1 MNKTYKGRYHILILL
16 LLVVACR
23 TAKTQ
28 LSPKSELKKL
38 SPYMVDYQWFE
49 AKANVTY
56 AGGFNELAF
65 NANFR
70 LQKDKVIWISLTG
83 PLSIEGGRALITP
96 DSVKVVDRV
105 NKKIYIGTF
114 QAFCGKYNLP
124 ITFSQ
129 LQELIVGNVLNE
141 DVLKLPAKTDGDYK
155 NYTENNKEITKI
167 VYINLKNYTVEKI
180 SLKDKPSQRELLLS
194 FANYTENKGK
204 LFSNA
209 RKIEINTYHEKST
222 IQMEFSK
229 YTFGQKNEF
238 PFSTPEK
245 YEVITL

>member
-1 MNKTYKGRYHILILL
+1 MI
-16 LLVVACR
+16 
-23 TAKTQ
+23 
-28 LSPKSELKKL
+28 
-38 SPYMVDYQWFE
+38 DYEWFE
-49 AKANVTY
+49 AKANTTY
-56 AGGFNELAF
+56 AGGFDELAF

-96 DSVKVVDRV
+96 DSVKVVDRI

-114 QAFCGKYNLP
+114 QSFCVKYSLP
-124 ITFSQ
+124 ISFTQ

-141 DVLKLPAKTDGDYK
+141 GVLKLPSRIEGDDK
-155 NYTENNKEITKI
+155 VYTENNKESSKN

-180 SLKDKPSQRELLLS
+180 SLKDKPTQRELLLS
-194 FANYTENKGK
+194 FADYIENKGK

-222 IQMEFSK
+222 IQMEFNK
-229 YTFGQKNEF
+229 VTFGQKVEF
-238 PFSTPEK
+238 PFTTPEK
-245 YEVITL
+245 YEIIIL